1 MHSIAEALI
10 VGYFLLAEFAPLG
23 VLAVADGAHAH
34 LQLGYVAEAL
44 LLVEREINGLL
55 APPELANSALSF
67 LPVWRFG
74 EGLEG
79 DLGIRAVFHGGGGA
93 VVLGHPWDV
102 CDPHTLHACPPRRL

>member
-55 APPELANSALSF
+55 APPELADSALSF
-67 LPVWRFG
+67 LLACLLVFPG
-74 EGLEG
+74 
-79 DLGIRAVFHGGGGA
+79 GIWAVLLGGGGA
-93 VVLGHPWDV
+93 VVL
-102 CDPHTLHACPPRRL
+102 